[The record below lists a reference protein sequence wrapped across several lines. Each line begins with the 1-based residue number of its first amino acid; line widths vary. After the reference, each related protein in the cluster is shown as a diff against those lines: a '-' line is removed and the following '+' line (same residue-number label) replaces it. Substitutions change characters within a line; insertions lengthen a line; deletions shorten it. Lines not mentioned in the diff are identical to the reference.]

1 MCKVLYTI
9 LITLARLPPPRRL
22 PTIENREVPMKIVD
36 EKGKLFG
43 KINLIDLLVVIVLI
57 AAILFLAVRFTR
69 GSDADPVGASTK
81 LNYTVLVSG
90 ISPDVYAEVQRQL
103 ANAGGTDQL
112 MANGELVSGYVTG
125 VTAAPHINFQPDANG
140 MVTPSV
146 EEGDNARL
154 DLTFTVEATV
164 PDPTVNL
171 VGTQEVRVGKSHILK
186 TTHFEFTYGS
196 ILTCNWG

>member
-1 MCKVLYTI
+1 
-9 LITLARLPPPRRL
+9 
-22 PTIENREVPMKIVD
+22 MKIID

-43 KINLIDLLVVIVLI
+43 KINLIDLLVVLVLI

-69 GSDADPVGASTK
+69 GGDADPVGSSTK
-81 LNYTVLVSG
+81 LNYTVLVTG

-103 ANAGGTDQL
+103 ANAGGADQL
-112 MANGELVSGYVTG
+112 MANGEMVSAYVTG

-140 MVTPSV
+140 VVIAS
-146 EEGDNARL
+146 EEQGDDARL

-171 VGTQEVRVGKSHILK
+171 VGTQEIRVGKTHILK
-186 TTHFEFTYGS
+186 TTHFEFSYGS
-196 ILTCNWG
+196 ILTCDWE